1 MVARGCYRTVDR
13 YSRGLVKLCLWMG
26 KREGFESGVKTTLED
41 IKEDIRMIRIAIADL
56 VTYNDSKNR
65 Q

>member
-1 MVARGCYRTVDR
+1 MR
-13 YSRGLVKLCLWMG
+13 

-41 IKEDIRMIRIAIADL
+41 IKEDIRMIRISIADL
-56 VTYNDSKNR
+56 VTYNDSKSR